1 MANSDAVFDESSL
14 FSFDEDTSE
23 ESFISIE
30 CGEIQ
35 GNLSLVRF
43 NKGRSLK
50 KGAIKCVIYEEEWH
64 SLVEFEQMAGKGATK
79 NWKKSILYQGKQLG
93 KVINSNGDIVVTP
106 DIEGVISTP
115 SNASILPITLP
126 VSNTTTSNQHH
137 CVCSHVED
145 LLGKIYEKILEI
157 QSENNLKQ
165 QSLLSRL
172 DHLEEIIN
180 SSQKTINNQS
190 SPPQANHP
198 SESHNSSIT
207 VLEDQQDQQS
217 EQPVTV
223 RIHSQHPRKKH
234 LWGTRKSTSENEVL
248 HIISTNI
255 DVDKESLQISRKVIR
270 QNGKK
275 LWYHE
280 ILAEESTLSLI
291 CSQQMKLP
299 ERWRVKDP
307 EPLPN
312 NNSSLSRLSLHNSSI
327 QRLPHSSQL
336 WHPVPPPLFLPEL
349 QHVSIPPEKYPI
361 GQVSHPTQLLY
372 PVPAPSFLP
381 PPQPSSTHQSSYP
394 FQFCHPSHIPPIH
407 SITNAHFIPNF
418 PQIQT
423 GTVQTGLRDSSL
435 PHTMALRNNHPPH
448 TMDHYIPKTQVT
460 R

>member
-1 MANSDAVFDESSL
+1 ML
-14 FSFDEDTSE
+14 SFDEDTSE

-50 KGAIKCVIYEEEWH
+50 KGAIKCVSYEEEWH
-64 SLVEFEQMAGKGATK
+64 ALVEFEQMAGKGATK

-137 CVCSHVED
+137 CVCSHVKD
-145 LLGKIYEKILEI
+145 LLGNIYEKILEI

-190 SPPQANHP
+190 SPPQANHL
-198 SESHNSSIT
+198 SESHNSA
-207 VLEDQQDQQS
+207 
-217 EQPVTV
+217 TV
-223 RIHSQHPRKKH
+223 RFHLQNPCKKH

-248 HIISTNI
+248 HIITTNI
-255 DVDKESLQISRKVIR
+255 DVDKESLQISRKLIR

-291 CSQQMKLP
+291 CSLQIKLP

-307 EPLPN
+307 ERLLN
-312 NNSSLSRLSLHNSSI
+312 NNSSPSRLSLHNSSI
-327 QRLPHSSQL
+327 QRLPHSSQ
-336 WHPVPPPLFLPEL
+336 VTSFA
-349 QHVSIPPEKYPI
+349 
-361 GQVSHPTQLLY
+361 SHPATL
-372 PVPAPSFLP
+372 SC
-381 PPQPSSTHQSSYP
+381 
-394 FQFCHPSHIPPIH
+394 FCPY
-407 SITNAHFIPNF
+407 
-418 PQIQT
+418 
-423 GTVQTGLRDSSL
+423 L
-435 PHTMALRNNHPPH
+435 NHPLH
-448 TMDHYIPKTQVT
+448 INH
-460 R
+460 